1 MCENAARSGVNA
13 GANST
18 QGTAMFLESVAKFI
32 KRNILFLD
40 GIVLLTRFVT
50 LSVNVIVLSAE

>member
-1 MCENAARSGVNA
+1 
-13 GANST
+13 
-18 QGTAMFLESVAKFI
+18 MFLKSVTKFI
-32 KRNILFLD
+32 KRNILFVD